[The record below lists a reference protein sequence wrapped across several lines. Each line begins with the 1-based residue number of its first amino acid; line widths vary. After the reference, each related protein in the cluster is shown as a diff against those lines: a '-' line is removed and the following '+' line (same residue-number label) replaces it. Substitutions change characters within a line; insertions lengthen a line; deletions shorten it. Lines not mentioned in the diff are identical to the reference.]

1 MIRILTYSTYK
12 VKRRNIKMASVPVFR
27 YKRHVLIKFC
37 AEYLLALGATD
48 EEASIVADGIVT
60 AASRWHPGK
69 GQGLEKLF
77 RLTIQT
83 SNGGIYNGAEFEVL
97 KDTPAVSHV
106 DGHKGYG
113 YVIAAK
119 AMNMAIEKAKKVGIG
134 AVSVRHSNH
143 YGQAGFH
150 AETATKAGMIGIV
163 MSNARAELAP
173 WGAKTPV
180 VGTNPWGLGIPRD
193 NGFPIL
199 LDLALSMSGEGMVR
213 WAYREGVSI
222 PDNYVLTKE
231 GNRSTDP
238 ADFIRETPNGLVFQG
253 TQMPIG
259 EFKGFG
265 LAFFTDVLSGVLSG
279 SLFGTEVF
287 QDISNHDVGHFVM
300 AINPDIFMPHDEFQQ
315 RLEQLVQMFY
325 AAEPTDP
332 DSKLFLPGELEF
344 ITERENEKIGIPI
357 DTTTVENLRRLAEER
372 GIQCPL

>member
-1 MIRILTYSTYK
+1 MT
-12 VKRRNIKMASVPVFR
+12 SVPVNR
-27 YKRHVLIKFC
+27 YDRQVLIDFSTR
-37 AEYLLALGATD
+37 YLRALGATA

-60 AASRWHPGK
+60 AAARWHPGK

-83 SNGGIYNGAEFEVL
+83 GNGGIVNGAEFEVL
-97 KDTPAVSHV
+97 TDTPAVAHV

-113 YVIAAK
+113 YLIAAK
-119 AMNMAIEKAKKVGIG
+119 AMDLAIKKARNVGIG
-134 AVSVRHSNH
+134 AVVVRHSNH

-150 AETATKAGMIGIV
+150 AERATKAGMIGIV
-163 MSNARAELAP
+163 LTNAKAELAP
-173 WGAKTPV
+173 WGARTPV
-180 VGTNPWGLGIPRD
+180 AGTNPWGLGLPRD
-193 NGFPIL
+193 NGFPFL

-222 PDNYVLTKE
+222 PDNFVLTAD
-231 GNRSTDP
+231 GRRSTDP
-238 ADFIRETPNGLVFQG
+238 ADFIQETPEGLVFQG

-265 LAFFTDVLSGVLSG
+265 LAFFTEVLSGVLSG

-300 AINPDIFMPHDEFQQ
+300 AINPDTFMPRDAFQK

-325 AAEPTDP
+325 AAEPIDP
-332 DSKLFLPGELEF
+332 QAKLYLPGELEF
-344 ITERENEKIGIPI
+344 ITEQENEKIGIPI
-357 DTTTVENLRRLAEER
+357 DKNTVEKLRRLAAER
-372 GIQCPL
+372 GVSCPL

>member
-1 MIRILTYSTYK
+1 
-12 VKRRNIKMASVPVFR
+12 MASVPVCR
-27 YKRHVLIKFC
+27 YERNVLIKFC
-37 AEYLLALGATD
+37 TDYLNALGASD
-48 EEASIVADGIVT
+48 EEASSVAEGIVT

-83 SNGGIYNGAEFEVL
+83 ANGGIKNGAEFEVL
-97 KDTPAVSHV
+97 KDTPAVAHV

-113 YVIAAK
+113 YLIAAK
-119 AMNMAIEKAKKVGIG
+119 AMTMAIEKAKRVGIG
-134 AVSVRHSNH
+134 AVAVRHSNH

-163 MSNARAELAP
+163 MTNARAELAP

-180 VGTNPWGLGIPRD
+180 AGTNPWGLGIPRD
-193 NGFPIL
+193 NGFPFL

-213 WAYREGVSI
+213 WAYRESVPI

-231 GNRSTDP
+231 GRRSINP
-238 ADFIRETPNGLVFQG
+238 ADFIDETPDGLVFHG

-279 SLFGTEVF
+279 SLFGTKVF
-287 QDISNHDVGHFVM
+287 QDISNHDVGHFIM
-300 AINPDIFMPHDEFQQ
+300 AINPDMFMPHDEFQQ
-315 RLEQLVQMFY
+315 RLEQYVEMFY
-325 AAEPTDP
+325 AAEPIDP
-332 DSKLFLPGELEF
+332 ESRLYLPGEREF
-344 ITERENEKIGIPI
+344 ITEQENRKSGIPI
-357 DTTTVENLRRLAEER
+357 DTNTVEKLRHLAEEHSVS
-372 GIQCPL
+372 CPL